1 MKANKFYS
9 ALLSV
14 AMLFSTATF
23 YACHKDDDSK
33 PDTPVSPVNPDNPE
47 KHATPTKADE
57 LAQNIKA
64 LAESSKAGEP
74 VLLELDA
81 NTTADDFKTITDA
94 LSQNSGVNVSLDFS
108 KTGIADIPD
117 DAFKEVKNL
126 AEVVLPSKTKSIG
139 ANAFKDCKGLQ
150 YVVFEKKLSKS
161 DPVSDFKIGASAFNG
176 CAELDSVIVPYEN
189 ISVDPSAFEKTQI
202 SVLADGK
209 FVSFKDAL
217 YAANVHILA
226 HVSEIPKEAFY
237 YQFETEITREDG
249 STLTET
255 KFNETLKSVSFA
267 DGINLTSIG
276 ETAFGWCSEA
286 TIAKIPNGVKYI
298 GAFALGHV
306 DLIDKTIPESVEEIG
321 ESAFIG
327 VVMGDNFEI
336 PSTIKKIGYQAF
348 YWSFGPKY
356 SGNFLHVSVRTYDGK
371 AVMADIPFDIET
383 LVIPSNWIEIPFL
396 LGWNGGTWSNLKDI
410 VFEDNCRIEKLL
422 DYQFVNGGQHQIEME
437 EFVVPASV
445 KEIGLGI
452 FTSQK
457 INKVSFAEGSQIE
470 KIDPRAFDQTVDWHT
485 YVPEIH
491 LPKFFEL
498 TSYEGAPVPEY
509 VTIYVPAD
517 LVETFKAADCYKNC
531 TIKAEE

>member
-47 KHATPTKADE
+47 KPATPTKADE

-108 KTGIADIPD
+108 KTGIADIPA

-161 DPVSDFKIGASAFNG
+161 DPVSDFTIGASAFNG
-176 CAELDSVIVPYEN
+176 CTELDSVIVPYEN

-217 YAANVHILA
+217 YAENVHILA
-226 HVSEIPKEAFY
+226 HVTEIPKNAFY
-237 YQFETEITREDG
+237 YQFETEITHENG
-249 STLTET
+249 LTTHEYI
-255 KFNETLKSVSFA
+255 FNTTLKSVTFA
-267 DGINLTSIG
+267 DGIKLASIG
-276 ETAFGWCSEA
+276 DSAFDCCRQV
-286 TIAKIPNGVKYI
+286 TIPKIPNGVKYI
-298 GAFALGHV
+298 GAFAFNGVNLV
-306 DLIDKTIPESVEEIG
+306 DKTIPESVEELG
-321 ESAFIG
+321 DYAFVG
-327 VVMGDNFEI
+327 MVMGENFEI
-336 PSTIKKIGYQAF
+336 PPTIKKIGYHTF
-348 YWSFGPKY
+348 FW
-356 SGNFLHVSVRTYDGK
+356 GNFIDDAHMHVSVRTSDGT
-371 AVMADIPFDIET
+371 AVMACIPYDSE
-383 LVIPSNWIEIPFL
+383 VITIPNNWIEIPFQ
-396 LGWNGGTWSNLKDI
+396 LGWCGTWSNLKDI
-410 VFEDNCRIEKLL
+410 VFEDNCTVTKFI
-422 DYQFVNGGQHQIEME
+422 DYQFIGGDAYKIAND
-437 EFVVPASV
+437 EFIIPTSI
-445 KEIGLGI
+445 KEIGFGI
-452 FTSQK
+452 FSHQK

-470 KIDPRAFDQTVDWHT
+470 KIDPRAFDCTVDWQT